1 MATSTFPSTTGA
13 IDNTS
18 AAVFIPEIWS
28 DEVVAAYEKNLVL
41 ANLVKKM
48 SMQGKKGDTI
58 HIPKPS
64 RGSANAKAEG
74 TAVTIQNPTNTEVQV
89 AINKHFEYSTMI
101 EDITEVQALASLRQF
116 YTGDAGYAL
125 AKQVDDDLFG
135 LGKSFGDG
143 DGSDWTNSATF
154 YNDAST
160 GTTAYAVDTVAA
172 ADVFTDAFFRDMVQK
187 LDDADTPMDG
197 RFLAIP
203 PSLRNAIMGI
213 DRYVSSDFVAG
224 AAVNNG
230 KIGNLYGIDVYVT
243 SNCPVIETAADN
255 SAGGD
260 VRGAILGHKDTMVMA
275 EQQGI
280 RSQTQYRQEFL
291 ATLYT
296 ADRLYGTQVLRP
308 ETGFVLAVNG

>member
-64 RGSANAKAEG
+64 RGAANAKAEG

-89 AINKHFEYSTMI
+89 VINRHFEYSTLI

-213 DRYVSSDFVAG
+213 DRYVSSDFVGG

-243 SNCPVIETAADN
+243 SNCPLIEAAADN

-260 VRGAILGHKDTMVMA
+260 VRGAILGHRDTMVMA

-280 RSQTQYRQEFL
+280 RSQTQYKQEHL
-291 ATLYT
+291 GTLYT
-296 ADRLYGTQVLRP
+296 ADRLYGTKVLRP
-308 ETGFVLAVNG
+308 ETGYVLAVNG